1 MGDQMTQESVK
12 QNVYDSDAQERHTIQ
27 LQGGIEQVEH
37 KQERQEKALA
47 RQRQEIEEKISKQLI
62 LDIIKH
68 RRSVGQVTQEQ
79 PTREQIECMLEA
91 ATYAPNHHITEP
103 WRFFVVMGSAREELG
118 AIMALSRSMSLPDL
132 TPKKKQAILWSERN
146 KPLRAPV
153 IITVAVPASEPKGLF
168 IENVE
173 AASAAVQNMLLAAEA
188 MGLATLWRTGDASY
202 DPLVK
207 QWFGLAPEDH
217 IVGFVY
223 VGYPKVL
230 RQMRTPTSFSAK
242 TKWLS

>member
-1 MGDQMTQESVK
+1 MAQESIM
-12 QNVYDSDAQERHTIQ
+12 QNAPGSDAQEQHPIQ
-27 LQGGIEQVEH
+27 AQDGIEQVGH
-37 KQERQEKALA
+37 TQERQENILSLP
-47 RQRQEIEEKISKQLI
+47 QQGIEEEIPKQLV
-62 LDIIKH
+62 LDIIKQ

-103 WRFFVVMGSAREELG
+103 WRFFVVMGGAREELG
-118 AIMALSRSMSLPDL
+118 DIMAMSRSMSLPEL
-132 TPKKKQAILWSERN
+132 TAKKKQSILWSERN

-153 IITVAVPASEPKGLF
+153 IITVAVPANQDTKGLF

-223 VGYPKVL
+223 VGYPKVI
-230 RQMRTPTSFSAK
+230 RQMRTPTSFLNK
-242 TKWLS
+242 TKWFS